1 MIVSTRKST
10 LQLLLIMI
18 LIPLMVTGL
27 SIMIVYKVVYNE
39 KKEYLQELSEIQ
51 TSFIRSIFKESK
63 DPKIVI
69 RLLQNQQKFNRVLGN
84 SGELIVGFL
93 KNDSIFFLLDHL
105 KLGIVNPKPI
115 ALNSNIAIPLQYSLK
130 KNTGFIKGL
139 DYSGHLVLAYC
150 DYLPELEWG
159 IVTKIDVAEVNK
171 PFYLAGVYSL
181 IAAILLVLIGVL
193 IFRKISS
200 PILNNIIQSENRYRN
215 LFEYSAVPIW
225 EEDFSK
231 VKQYFNRLS
240 DSGVK
245 EFRTYF
251 ETHPAEIK
259 RMASLIKVTDVN
271 QKSILFFNVDRKE
284 DLITN
289 LLFYFDDDS
298 LNVFREEIIALAN
311 GATHFESEIQIRTL
325 TGGRRYLVMHLS
337 VLPGFKNSLSKVLVS
352 FIDITE
358 RNLMEQALRE
368 SEEKFKI
375 IATNTLDHI
384 LIQDSKLRYISVINP
399 QLGLTEEEM
408 IGKTDKDFL
417 TRSEAEYLTKIKKSV
432 LETGKTE
439 FLVTPLTDKEGNI
452 EYFEGYYI
460 PKFNHNNEI
469 DGIIGYFRNITEQ
482 KRIEDALLKH
492 EATLRGIL
500 DATKESIWLFNNEGE
515 IVLGNKTAIERF
527 GNFADEVIG
536 KRLNELLPEELARSQ
551 MTHLRETFKSGKPLE
566 FEDDLDNIKFFHS
579 FYPVYDE
586 KGHVNYVA
594 AYDRDITE
602 KKHAEEQLKK
612 NADSLRELNAT
623 KDKFFGI
630 IAHDLRNPFSSLLG
644 ASEILSNN
652 VRQYDIDSIET
663 FSRLSYDAAKSCYAL
678 LENLLEW
685 SRAQTGNLKFNPRK
699 VNITEIIEENLSVLK
714 TFAANKKITLY
725 SKVSED
731 IFSLA
736 DRDMLKAILRNLLN
750 NALKFTCLNGEVF
763 VNAIEEKN
771 HIIISVKDNGIGIP
785 KKDIDKLFRI
795 DIKYT
800 KVGTNEERGTG
811 LGLLLCKEF
820 VEQHGGKIWVE
831 SDEGEGSEFKFTI
844 PLKKES

>member
-1 MIVSTRKST
+1 
-10 LQLLLIMI
+10 
-18 LIPLMVTGL
+18 
-27 SIMIVYKVVYNE
+27 
-39 KKEYLQELSEIQ
+39 
-51 TSFIRSIFKESK
+51 
-63 DPKIVI
+63 
-69 RLLQNQQKFNRVLGN
+69 
-84 SGELIVGFL
+84 
-93 KNDSIFFLLDHL
+93 
-105 KLGIVNPKPI
+105 
-115 ALNSNIAIPLQYSLK
+115 
-130 KNTGFIKGL
+130 
-139 DYSGHLVLAYC
+139 
-150 DYLPELEWG
+150 
-159 IVTKIDVAEVNK
+159 
-171 PFYLAGVYSL
+171 
-181 IAAILLVLIGVL
+181 
-193 IFRKISS
+193 
-200 PILNNIIQSENRYRN
+200 
-215 LFEYSAVPIW
+215 
-225 EEDFSK
+225 
-231 VKQYFNRLS
+231 
-240 DSGVK
+240 
-245 EFRTYF
+245 
-251 ETHPAEIK
+251 
-259 RMASLIKVTDVN
+259 
-271 QKSILFFNVDRKE
+271 
-284 DLITN
+284 
-289 LLFYFDDDS
+289 
-298 LNVFREEIIALAN
+298 
-311 GATHFESEIQIRTL
+311 
-325 TGGRRYLVMHLS
+325 
-337 VLPGFKNSLSKVLVS
+337 
-352 FIDITE
+352 
-358 RNLMEQALRE
+358 
-368 SEEKFKI
+368 
-375 IATNTLDHI
+375 
-384 LIQDSKLRYISVINP
+384 
-399 QLGLTEEEM
+399 
-408 IGKTDKDFL
+408 
-417 TRSEAEYLTKIKKSV
+417 
-432 LETGKTE
+432 
-439 FLVTPLTDKEGNI
+439 
-452 EYFEGYYI
+452 
-460 PKFNHNNEI
+460 
-469 DGIIGYFRNITEQ
+469 
-482 KRIEDALLKH
+482 
-492 EATLRGIL
+492 
-500 DATKESIWLFNNEGE
+500 
-515 IVLGNKTAIERF
+515 
-527 GNFADEVIG
+527 
-536 KRLNELLPEELARSQ
+536 
-551 MTHLRETFKSGKPLE
+551 MTHLRETFKSGKHME

-685 SRAQTGNLKFNPRK
+685 SRAQTGNLKFNPLK